1 MNIVSNEENKFIIAG
16 LGNPGKRYLNT
27 RHNFGFLVLDR
38 LAERLG
44 TEFRRMQHKAM
55 VTNTRYNEKLVILA
69 KPRTFMNNS
78 GQSIR
83 SLANFYKV
91 PHANILII
99 FDDADLDFE
108 IVRLRKTGG
117 SSGQKGMAS
126 IIQALGTQDI
136 PRMRLGL
143 AIGLDPLSGKPLGRP
158 EGKLDTSDFV
168 LLPFSRA
175 EEEIL
180 PFILDRASE
189 AALTFIEKGIDTAMN
204 KFNSKAI

>member
-143 AIGLDPLSGKPLGRP
+143 GRP